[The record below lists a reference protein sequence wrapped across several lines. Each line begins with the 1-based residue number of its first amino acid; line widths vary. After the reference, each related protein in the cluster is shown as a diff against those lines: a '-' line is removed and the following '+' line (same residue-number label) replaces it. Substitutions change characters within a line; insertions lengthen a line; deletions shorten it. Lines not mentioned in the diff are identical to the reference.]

1 MLEGINLSNDSNIDE
16 LLRTV
21 PRLQISKE
29 YEQHYG
35 MSLDLGFHFDSIYN
49 RI

>member
-1 MLEGINLSNDSNIDE
+1 MLKEINLSNEPNIDK
-16 LLRTV
+16 LLRRV
-21 PRLQISKE
+21 PRRQISKG